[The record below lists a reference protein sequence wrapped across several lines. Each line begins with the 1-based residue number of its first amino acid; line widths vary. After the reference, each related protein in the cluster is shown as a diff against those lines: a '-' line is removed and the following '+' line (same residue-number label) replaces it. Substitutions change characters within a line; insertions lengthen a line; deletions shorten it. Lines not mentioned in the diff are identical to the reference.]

1 MRTLDLDIHPEVI
14 RKLSSEDSKLW
25 LAAHEDG
32 SDNRINGDTIL
43 QASGYATEFGV
54 IAAVSQ
60 GIRKLFRNRNKTW
73 QDLEAEK
80 EAYRINNTCGALKVM
95 LLEYIQ
101 AAQDGLPADPESLDE
116 LIDTLEEMHGYDQE
130 GKLVIPGKKE
140 LSEIRKSIAAYTAP
154 MTGNDIGRL
163 APEDKDPNADEFL
176 LIREQLL
183 KQKQWSGNF
192 A

>member
-1 MRTLDLDIHPEVI
+1 MRTLDIDPEIVT
-14 RKLSSEDSKLW
+14 KLSSGNSKLW

-32 SDNRINGDTIL
+32 SDNRINGDVIL
-43 QASGYATEFGV
+43 KASGYGTEFGV

-73 QDLEAEK
+73 QDLDAEK
-80 EAYRINNTCGALKVM
+80 EAYRINNTCGALEEM

-101 AAQDGLPADPESLDE
+101 AAQKGIAVDRESLDE
-116 LIDTLEEMHGYDQE
+116 LIDTLEEIHGYDQE
-130 GKLVIPGKKE
+130 GKLIIPGKKE
-140 LSEIRKSIAAYTAP
+140 LSEIRKSIAAYTAA
-154 MTGNDIGRL
+154 MTGNDTGRP
-163 APEDKDPNADEFL
+163 APEDADPKADEFL

-183 KQKQWSGNF
+183 KQKQWSGES